1 MGGTLFITGSSGIAE
16 ATALLAAGEG
26 WRIFVAGKEPAECEN
41 LASKLPGSG
50 FHVGDLADEAVVEKA
65 FEACLEQFGALD
77 AVFAV
82 AGMSG
87 RRFGDGPVDE
97 CSLQGWEATFAANAR
112 LAFLTSRCAV
122 RYWLK
127 EKRRGALLNIA
138 SVLAFSP
145 QATHFATHAYAA
157 SKGAVIAM
165 SQAMAAQYAAKGIR
179 VNVLAPGLVKT
190 PMSARAQAD
199 AAIAT
204 FIETKQPLS
213 HGFLDVEDI
222 ARAALFLLS
231 DQSRHITGQ
240 VITVDGGWTVTG

>member
-1 MGGTLFITGSSGIAE
+1 MGRTLFITGSSGIAE
-16 ATALLAAGEG
+16 TTALLAASEG
-26 WRIFVAGKEPAECEN
+26 WRVFVAGKEPAECKS

-50 FHVGDLADEAVVEKA
+50 FYVGDLADEAVAERA
-65 FEACLEQFGALD
+65 LAACVEQFGDLD

-97 CSLQGWEATFAANAR
+97 CSLEGWEATFAANAR
-112 LAFLTSRCAV
+112 PAFLTSRCAV

-127 EKRRGALLNIA
+127 EKRPGALLNIA

-165 SQAMAAQYAAKGIR
+165 SRAMAAHYAAKGIR
-179 VNVLAPGLVKT
+179 VNVLAPGLVRT
-190 PMSARAQAD
+190 PMSVRAQAD
-199 AAIAT
+199 AAIST

-213 HGFLDVEDI
+213 HGFLTVEDI
-222 ARAALFLLS
+222 AKAALFLLS

-240 VITVDGGWTVTG
+240 VMTVDGGWTVTG

>member
-16 ATALLAAGEG
+16 ATALLAASEG
-26 WRIFVAGKEPAECEN
+26 WQVFIAGRERDECKS
-41 LASKLPGSG
+41 LASKIPASG
-50 FHVGDLADEAVVEKA
+50 FQVGDLADEAATERAFAACVER
-65 FEACLEQFGALD
+65 FGGVD

-97 CSLQGWEATFAANAR
+97 CSLEGWETTLAANAR
-112 LAFLTSRCAV
+112 PAFLTSRCAV
-122 RYWLK
+122 RYWLR
-127 EKRRGALLNIA
+127 EKRKGALLNIA

-165 SQAMAAQYAAKGIR
+165 SRAMAAHYAAKGIR

-190 PMSARAQAD
+190 PMSARAQGD
-199 AAIAT
+199 AAISE
-204 FIETKQPLS
+204 FIEAKQPLS
-213 HGFLDVEDI
+213 HGFLEAEEI
-222 ARAALFLLS
+222 ARTALFLLG
-231 DQSRHITGQ
+231 DQSPHITGQ
-240 VITVDGGWTVTG
+240 VVTVDGGWTVTG